1 MLGGFGHHVKA
12 PSGVTAV
19 AMGQRV
25 VLPPGTTLTFVLS
38 QPPAPNSASP
48 GTPMASAAPAAPPS
62 PVSIHGGV
70 ASGYFI
76 SCSTSQGG
84 GIESYVT
91 GVFQSPVTR
100 MPNGGF
106 LVDQSVLNRFY
117 AYLTQKGYKFKRP
130 AGNSGCEVKPTEA
143 EAKVAQHQRYL
154 SGGCSNCGKVVE
166 TEWKDGSGEAA
177 DPAAQPMT
185 ASAAPVVNPSPAA
198 AGPALGPN
206 QTYALCFS
214 EGGPIVYFSD
224 IFAVPA
230 LPPSAF
236 HGNGGD
242 YRNAVYALGD
252 HFQTFL
258 QKKYGSKSPVS
269 CAMNF
274 MPTAGGLKAAQDRKQ
289 RVQDQAKQGKAQV
302 VETGW
307 KNTP

>member
-1 MLGGFGHHVKA
+1 MAYNVYIRDHYVHDLD
-12 PSGVTAV
+12 PSA
-19 AMGQRV
+19 
-25 VLPPGTTLTFVLS
+25 
-38 QPPAPNSASP
+38 
-48 GTPMASAAPAAPPS
+48 
-62 PVSIHGGV
+62 
-70 ASGYFI
+70 
-76 SCSTSQGG
+76 
-84 GIESYVT
+84 
-91 GVFQSPVTR
+91 
-100 MPNGGF
+100 
-106 LVDQSVLNRFY
+106 
-117 AYLTQKGYKFKRP
+117 
-130 AGNSGCEVKPTEA
+130 
-143 EAKVAQHQRYL
+143 
-154 SGGCSNCGKVVE
+154 
-166 TEWKDGSGEAA
+166 
-177 DPAAQPMT
+177 
-185 ASAAPVVNPSPAA
+185 NPSPRCSADNPAIQAMQHQSAMISNKRIGHAVAVDFTYTAAQAA
-198 AGPALGPN
+198 ASHAAAASANAALLKGGPALGPN

-289 RVQDQAKQGKAQV
+289 SMEDTAKRNKAQV

-307 KNTP
+307 KGKP